1 MQISPSSMVKG
12 RRWDN
17 QRKTRRLFA
26 TISAGV
32 ALLLTCGPA
41 ETTADVATFAVA
53 GSLPR
58 CGAGAP
64 RPLDRIRTARSAVVE
79 GDEFR
84 AAKERIRRI
93 QLGLSDDEPLPEEEE
108 FPGRQDD
115 GLDLAEAAQT
125 GTAPV
130 DVNVTG
136 STNVTD
142 PTAETNVT
150 APQDAFSGTIE
161 GGGVPE
167 LEENPEMKKK
177 DGPNI
182 LVALTDDLTRVTL
195 PTTTE
200 VIQTFGIVL
209 LLVGLYTGFVAVVD
223 YGAQQV
229 LGQIFAD
236 FYKAARPE
244 APSL

>member
-1 MQISPSSMVKG
+1 
-12 RRWDN
+12 
-17 QRKTRRLFA
+17 
-26 TISAGV
+26 
-32 ALLLTCGPA
+32 
-41 ETTADVATFAVA
+41 
-53 GSLPR
+53 
-58 CGAGAP
+58 
-64 RPLDRIRTARSAVVE
+64 
-79 GDEFR
+79 
-84 AAKERIRRI
+84 
-93 QLGLSDDEPLPEEEE
+93 
-108 FPGRQDD
+108 
-115 GLDLAEAAQT
+115 
-125 GTAPV
+125 
-130 DVNVTG
+130 
-136 STNVTD
+136 
-142 PTAETNVT
+142 
-150 APQDAFSGTIE
+150 
-161 GGGVPE
+161 VPE